1 MKTPTIPN
9 VTNLQN
15 GEIIKS
21 IDFFSM
27 DEESIFKIRAENEK
41 YLQKDIKFLVCSLCH
56 QSVKIR
62 GGIDKSK
69 SLHFSHLHSSGDC
82 PIKTG
87 QSYTM
92 EEINAMKY
100 NGAKES
106 EEHKKLKNFIY
117 EMLSKD
123 NNFSNTE
130 IEKTFKNTGLQ
141 KNWKRPDVSTNFKGQ
156 NIVFEIQLSTTFLD
170 VIVSRQNFYYAN
182 NTNIVWVFNKFPEDL
197 SKLRFT
203 EKDILYSNKNNVFVL
218 DDEMIE
224 KSIKANALIFKC
236 YYMKINPEK
245 SKGSKIETSWEHEEV
260 NVVDITY
267 DEITNKS
274 YIYNYDSAKARLLF
288 EKKLKKI
295 NPMYSLILDG
305 IKEIELEGRRYDWN
319 LSNVL
324 DSTYF
329 DYFDPFSLEE
339 LVDAQELIGFLLTI
353 LFYGKKQ
360 ERDYESRYRS
370 SDGYFI
376 RILNHMIDYRKEH
389 MDILLRAIDTY
400 DKRLMILN
408 NDKKGKFR
416 ERLIEYKKDTPIQSN
431 KHDKVLQF
439 LFPELFYNMGIPIVK
454 K

>member
-27 DEESIFKIRAENEK
+27 DEESIFKIRTENER

-62 GGIDKSK
+62 GGIDKAK

-87 QSYTM
+87 QSYTT

-106 EEHKKLKNFIY
+106 EEHKKIKKFIY

-123 NNFSNTE
+123 NNFSNTG

-141 KNWKRPDVSTNFKGQ
+141 RNWKRPDVSTVYKNQ

-170 VIVSRQNFYYAN
+170 VIVSRQNFYYSN

-203 EKDILYSNKNNVFVL
+203 EKDILYSNKNNIFVL
-218 DDEMIE
+218 DDEMME
-224 KSIKANALIFKC
+224 KSLHNNVLIFKC
-236 YYMKINPEK
+236 YYMKPFRNK
-245 SKGSKIETSWEHEEV
+245 KGQIESTWKKEEIEV
-260 NVVDITY
+260 NNITF
-267 DEITNKS
+267 DEVTNKS
-274 YIYNYDSAKARLLF
+274 YIFNYDSAKARLLF
-288 EKKLKKI
+288 EDKLKKI
-295 NPMYSLILDG
+295 NPIYGIIIDG
-305 IKEIELEGRRYDWN
+305 IKEVEAHGGLKYDWN

-324 DSTYF
+324 DSTIF

-339 LVDAQELIGFLLTI
+339 LVEAEELIGFLLTI
-353 LFYGKKQ
+353 LFYGRKQ
-360 ERDYESRYRS
+360 QRDYESRYRS

-376 RILNHMIDYRKEH
+376 RILNHMIDYKKEYI
-389 MDILLRAIDTY
+389 DIILRAIDIY
-400 DKRLMILN
+400 DKRLMIID

-416 ERLIEYKKDTPIQSN
+416 ERLINYKKDTPLQSN
-431 KHDKVLQF
+431 KHDKVIQF
-439 LFPELFYNMGIPIVK
+439 LFPELFYNMGVPIAK